1 MASVPG
7 GQYTLFANGN
17 NMNVVATPDGVGM
30 PPPLAGLFNL
40 ELLTSGSGSSSI
52 PAGYQGLAMLSPDGK
67 TINLVS
73 GDYGVQVA
81 RGGPHT
87 VIAGTGNDTIYG
99 GHGPTM
105 IFGGSGNDQIF
116 GGNGPDTIQGGSGH
130 DTIYGGN
137 GRDLIVGGAAP
148 NLLWVGTAR
157 IRSSAA
163 AAPIRSMPVTAAI

>member
-81 RGGPHT
+81 SGGPHT
-87 VIAGTGNDTIYG
+87 VIAGTGDAGQLTKRHRQVG
-99 GHGPTM
+99 QVAEHERAGHG
-105 IFGGSGNDQIF
+105 GK
-116 GGNGPDTIQGGSGH
+116 
-130 DTIYGGN
+130 
-137 GRDLIVGGAAP
+137 GALTERQP
-148 NLLWVGTAR
+148 KR
-157 IRSSAA
+157 AA
-163 AAPIRSMPVTAAI
+163 AH